1 MSSPY
6 KPGDNIEHCTN
17 YTHTRRPRGQAH
29 TLHIYAWWWEK
40 LKVEEQRQ
48 DGFLD
53 SCIAKMSNI
62 DHIGGVGY
70 RIGTRV
76 QDMLLTLF

>member
-17 YTHTRRPRGQAH
+17 YTHGTVGREAKHIPCMHGVVGIVKSWGAKTRG
-29 TLHIYAWWWEK
+29 I
-40 LKVEEQRQ
+40 
-48 DGFLD
+48 LD

-70 RIGTRV
+70 RIGTGM